1 MASDRQI
8 AANRRNAQKSTGPKS
23 QSGKQR
29 SSKNAYRHGLAVP
42 ISNVGSEAQLN
53 DLSRQLA
60 EDASNSEILALA
72 GRAAG
77 AQLDLARVRKARAA
91 IMEHAVMLDAGGA
104 RSHLELEELRH
115 RTAQIGWRETTQGAG
130 LRQPESPDCST
141 PLPRGNEE
149 DERQSVN
156 AVGSVLSELAKIYR
170 YENRATAR
178 RNRAIREIV
187 SIKTA
192 E

>member
-60 EDASNSEILALA
+60 EDASNSEILARA
-72 GRAAG
+72 ERAAG

-91 IMEHAVMLDAGGA
+91 MIERAELLDF
-104 RSHLELEELRH
+104 SM
-115 RTAQIGWRETTQGAG
+115 
-130 LRQPESPDCST
+130 S
-141 PLPRGNEE
+141 LPRGNEE
-149 DERQSVN
+149 EERRLVN
-156 AVGSVLSELAKIYR
+156 AVGSVLSELTKIYR
-170 YENRATAR
+170 YENRAAAR